1 MGPQDIDTTLDAE
14 EIRGLIK
21 GMPQDKMQVF
31 ETTHTTKDGKKIP
44 VEIKSTLVTYQG
56 RRAILSIAR
65 DITERRVMEEEL
77 RQSEERYRLLF
88 ENESDA
94 VMVFD
99 VETLKFEDANG
110 AALQLYGYSKE
121 ELLKVRVPDIS
132 AEAEKTMEMIAK
144 LTAGD
149 PEGKKVQLRYHRK
162 KDGTVFPVEITN
174 GVFMSRGR
182 QKVIGVLRDITERVR
197 GEETIR
203 RLAYHDVLTGLPNRM
218 LFADRL
224 NLAIAGA
231 LRNRQKLA
239 VMLLDLDYFKDVN
252 DTLGHGVGDQLL
264 RSVGER
270 LITLL
275 RKNDTVSRMGG
286 DEFFLLLPELARV
299 RDASTIARK
308 VLEAFREP
316 FVLDC
321 HEVHITTSIGYALY
335 PDDGEDADTLLQ
347 NSDIAMYHAK
357 QEGRNTS
364 QRYTVAMKPKAT
376 D

>member
-1 MGPQDIDTTLDAE
+1 
-14 EIRGLIK
+14 
-21 GMPQDKMQVF
+21 
-31 ETTHTTKDGKKIP
+31 
-44 VEIKSTLVTYQG
+44 
-56 RRAILSIAR
+56 
-65 DITERRVMEEEL
+65 
-77 RQSEERYRLLF
+77 
-88 ENESDA
+88 
-94 VMVFD
+94 MVFD

-174 GVFMSRGR
+174 GVFMSRER

-286 DEFFLLLPELARV
+286 DEFFLLLPEVARV

-308 VLEAFREP
+308 VLEAFQEP

-364 QRYTVAMKPKAT
+364 QRYTSVMKPKAT